1 MTGRVYGVDL
11 GTCFLKIYKKGKGVI
26 LNQRNIIA
34 IENKRNVLAVGDEA
48 YEMYEKA
55 PANVSITNP
64 VRNGVIADIAN
75 MEKLFSAFMKECTKA
90 SKLQTADYLVAIP
103 MDVTEVE
110 KRAFVELIE
119 GSAAKVRK
127 VKIVAKPIAAALGAG
142 LDVNNAYGVM
152 MVDIG
157 ASTTEIA
164 IISLGGIVISQLV
177 PIGGDSFNEVIIN
190 DIKKRFNLLIG
201 NKTAYKLKTKLGNI
215 NFNEDNLE
223 DNSEVNEEKEMSD
236 GYMENDNSSVEGSD
250 LNLNEDETV
259 TELEIY
265 GRNVVTG
272 LPQKVVVTSEMV
284 IEAMQEPLEQIMEA
298 IKRILERTPPEIS
311 ADIIDSGVYIAG
323 GSATIKGID
332 RLVHEHTGLEV
343 NVCDEPEQVVIKGLG
358 KIIENPKLKC
368 LAYEF
373 RK

>member
-1 MTGRVYGVDL
+1 MTSKVFGVDL
-11 GTCFLKIYKKGKGVI
+11 GTCYIKIYKKGKGLV

-34 IENKRNVLAVGDEA
+34 IQDKKNILAVGDEA

-55 PANVSITNP
+55 PENVCISNP
-64 VRNGVIADIAN
+64 IRNGVIADIAN
-75 MEKLFSAFMKECTKA
+75 MEMLFSAFMKECSKTG
-90 SKLQTADYLVAIP
+90 KLQPADYLVAIP

-110 KRAFVELIE
+110 KRAFVDLIE
-119 GSAAKVRK
+119 GSHTKVRK

-157 ASTTEIA
+157 ASTTEIS

-201 NKTAYKLKTKLGNI
+201 NKTAYQLKKNLGNI
-215 NFNEDNLE
+215 SFNDEVITQEDDAIDNNLE
-223 DNSEVNEEKEMSD
+223 HNSVSDEEMLDVESSDVSQEPLKEMQ
-236 GYMENDNSSVEGSD
+236 
-250 LNLNEDETV
+250 
-259 TELEIY
+259 IY

-272 LPQKVVVTSEMV
+272 LPQKVTVTSEMV
-284 IEAMQEPLEQIMEA
+284 VEAMQEPLESIMEA

-311 ADIIDSGVYIAG
+311 ADIIDSGVYISG

-332 RLVHEHTGLEV
+332 KLVHEHTGLDV
-343 NVCDEPEQVVIKGLG
+343 NVCENPEYVVVNGLG
-358 KIIENPKLKC
+358 KIIENPKLNC